1 MIAFKRHKT
10 KNSTAISIFNEHFPN
25 CIGAFAFD
33 DSSNCDIYSAY
44 VASHKFIDKL
54 KNLALSSSTDD
65 EVHKRLMIL
74 FAQWSNNYKKKP
86 GMENIT
92 SLYSTVSNKNSSSN
106 GGGHTSSRKK
116 KRKSTSST
124 LLNSTMKNLNNK
136 KKQHERQS
144 SKIGSAIQNA
154 TNLVNAIT
162 LLNPDMDFENDDE
175 LQECVAKCKASSE
188 QLFKIIPTIS
198 GGTQLGP
205 LLQCND
211 QIQGALELYSKYCED
226 CKKSDLDDVTSNF
239 EKTKLQN
246 NTREKKSFDYTK
258 SNKEFD
264 DLIDFDSYVS
274 STVYSKNLTD
284 DPFEDPF
291 ADPISPSRTPDPD
304 AEKKIKTHP
313 KWTEV

>member
-1 MIAFKRHKT
+1 MKVFKSHTRTSVTEYIERMTSQQYKED
-10 KNSTAISIFNEHFPN
+10 NLDDIFIFPKEASQALRNVFKYGSKHSQLRALTILQPLMEN
-25 CIGAFAFD
+25 CEKIHP
-33 DSSNCDIYSAY
+33 Y

-106 GGGHTSSRKK
+106 GGGHTSK

-144 SKIGSAIQNA
+144 SSKPNKPEKYTPSQVNQEIGSAIQNA

-258 SNKEFD
+258 
-264 DLIDFDSYVS
+264 
-274 STVYSKNLTD
+274 
-284 DPFEDPF
+284 
-291 ADPISPSRTPDPD
+291 
-304 AEKKIKTHP
+304 
-313 KWTEV
+313 

>member
-1 MIAFKRHKT
+1 MKVFKSHTRTSVTEYIERMTSQQYKED
-10 KNSTAISIFNEHFPN
+10 NLDDIFIFPKEASQALRNVFKYGSKHSQLRALTILQPLMEN
-25 CIGAFAFD
+25 CEKIHP
-33 DSSNCDIYSAY
+33 Y

-74 FAQWSNNYKKKP
+74 FAQWSNNYKKK
-86 GMENIT
+86 T
-92 SLYSTVSNKNSSSN
+92 RN
-106 GGGHTSSRKK
+106 GKH
-116 KRKSTSST
+116 
-124 LLNSTMKNLNNK
+124 NNTMKNLNNK

-144 SKIGSAIQNA
+144 SSKPNKPEKYTPSQVNQEIGSAIQNA

-258 SNKEFD
+258 
-264 DLIDFDSYVS
+264 
-274 STVYSKNLTD
+274 
-284 DPFEDPF
+284 DPF

-313 KWTEV
+313 KW

>member
-1 MIAFKRHKT
+1 MKVFKSHTRTSVTEYIERMTSQQYKED
-10 KNSTAISIFNEHFPN
+10 NLDDIFIFPKEASQALRNVFKYGSKHSQLRALTILQPLMEN
-25 CIGAFAFD
+25 CEKIHP
-33 DSSNCDIYSAY
+33 Y

-54 KNLALSSSTDD
+54 KNLALSS
-65 EVHKRLMIL
+65 
-74 FAQWSNNYKKKP
+74 
-86 GMENIT
+86 
-92 SLYSTVSNKNSSSN
+92 
-106 GGGHTSSRKK
+106 
-116 KRKSTSST
+116 
-124 LLNSTMKNLNNK
+124 
-136 KKQHERQS
+136 KQHERQS
-144 SKIGSAIQNA
+144 SSKPNKPEKYTPSQVNQEIGSAIQNA

-313 KWTEV
+313 KW